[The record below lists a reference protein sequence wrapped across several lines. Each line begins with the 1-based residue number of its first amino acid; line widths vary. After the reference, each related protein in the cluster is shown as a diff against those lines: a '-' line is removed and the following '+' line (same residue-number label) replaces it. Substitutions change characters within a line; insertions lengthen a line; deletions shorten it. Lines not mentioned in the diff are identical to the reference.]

1 MKHFIIFLCINMS
14 ICDSSYTYM
23 KGLLVG
29 NIVLTRI
36 EKPPLWVFQFTIITI
51 QKTLEVFL
59 GVHVEYTTMRS
70 SLEKDLSSAI
80 TLIFVT
86 VKTLP
91 QVIFLKVF

>member
-1 MKHFIIFLCINMS
+1 MGFPVYRNYYPEDI
-14 ICDSSYTYM
+14 
-23 KGLLVG
+23 
-29 NIVLTRI
+29 
-36 EKPPLWVFQFTIITI
+36 
-51 QKTLEVFL
+51 LEVFL

-91 QVIFLKVF
+91 QVIFLKIF